1 MPSRNIIDNE
11 SSTVADHLRRNLP
24 GANKFSLVSVYF
36 TIYGY
41 ELLEENYPWAQASE
55 G

>member
-1 MPSRNIIDNE
+1 MPSRNKIDNE
-11 SSTVADHLRRNLP
+11 SSLADHLQRNLP
-24 GANKFSLVSVYF
+24 GTDKFSIVLAYF

-41 ELLEENYPWAQASE
+41 ELLEEDYPWAQVSE